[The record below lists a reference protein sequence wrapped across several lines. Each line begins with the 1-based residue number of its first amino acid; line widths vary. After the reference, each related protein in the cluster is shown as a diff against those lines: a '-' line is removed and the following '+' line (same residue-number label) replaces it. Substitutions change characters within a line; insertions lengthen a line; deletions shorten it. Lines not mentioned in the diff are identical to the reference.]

1 MEDLRE
7 MRGFFIMIRVCI
19 HPSYMPTGLQK
30 DSPKVFADFNDDEV
44 MEVRSFSGEDLF
56 LFLIFDTAI
65 FISLFIIVLLLSS
78 GLSGPPSSR
87 EGGCCGIFGVPAGKP
102 FTLTPSKA
110 HP

>member
-56 LFLIFDTAI
+56 LLKKFLILL
-65 FISLFIIVLLLSS
+65 SLFHFLSS
-78 GLSGPPSSR
+78 FSFSHLPTQVFLGLPPL
-87 EGGCCGIFGVPAGKP
+87 E
-102 FTLTPSKA
+102 KA
-110 HP
+110 DAAASLGYLLGNLSL